1 MVFIES
7 MLVMVY
13 VVFLY
18 VYHVFKGRLLS
29 LMLKIIRFS
38 ERDAFFFRVSFI
50 TNLGHD
56 DETYSVF
63 ITGQLG
69 KQEGKAQ

>member
-1 MVFIES
+1 M
-7 MLVMVY
+7 
-13 VVFLY
+13 
-18 VYHVFKGRLLS
+18 YHVFKGRLLS

-38 ERDAFFFRVSFI
+38 EREAFFRVSFI